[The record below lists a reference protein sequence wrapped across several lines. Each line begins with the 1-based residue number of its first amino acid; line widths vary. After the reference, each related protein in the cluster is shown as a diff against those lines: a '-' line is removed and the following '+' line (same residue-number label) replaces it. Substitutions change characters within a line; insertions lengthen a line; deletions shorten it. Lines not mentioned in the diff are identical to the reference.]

1 MADFFSTSIN
11 AAAIKTLGYRRD
23 KPRSKWFSE
32 RTPWIRFSSS
42 GNIDK
47 SDAERKA
54 YILYNGQKNK
64 IWSTTTNS
72 AKSGKNR
79 PAPGVTDLSITP
91 KNAKGTVKEIE
102 INWQCWTH
110 EDLNVLEKL
119 YMTPGLTCTVE
130 FGWSKKILEDGT
142 TSAVGP
148 SNIGPLDAA
157 AFYTKADSIIKNSG
171 GNASAVQGMIV
182 DFNWSI
188 NKDGGFDCTTKLI
201 SKGDAIASMG
211 IKKNT
216 MGVKLS
222 IEGGEDKAGH
232 GGASNMQASIEAAK
246 MAMKEENQMYLSK
259 VNSGR
264 LYGMSLDMDSSDTEL
279 QEDVPWYK
287 IWIWDSAFTQY
298 VSWAWIEDVLI
309 TSNVSFTSS
318 PTPTSWNTAFA
329 ELKPSTE
336 WSAISPKLYSGWIQD
351 AVAGDIP
358 TSKVKN
364 YPFLESQDSQ
374 ICCLPPFRGPNSD
387 TMGYPDQGRCA
398 STSGLTAITSTIKNH
413 GYSFAPDSNNQNEGY
428 LRNIWVNVR
437 WVEKIYNEHYAE
449 GTVID
454 FVKALL
460 DGINDACGGI
470 WEFEVITLEKFQ
482 CLKIIDTSLI
492 KKGTSSFTFNPYKTN
507 TMVRNVSIST
517 EVSEKLKGAVL
528 EGAARANKKGKTMA
542 GSNSNAALSYAFFGA
557 KITDESSKDVVAT
570 SAYKEGGQSKQLA
583 DVNEATSPSL
593 DENKKT
599 LLEAYQELADER
611 SDESVKAAKA
621 AFAGVKD
628 WEEPINVNA
637 SPILPLNLELEI
649 DGIEGLQWGNTINCT
664 YLPQR
669 YADKLSFKVT
679 KVSHTITKDDWV
691 TKIETLPLVKS

>member
-1 MADFFSTSIN
+1 MADFFDTSIN
-11 AAAIKTLGYRRD
+11 AAAFTTLGLRQSF
-23 KPRSKWFSE
+23 PRSKWFTE

-42 GNIDK
+42 GDING
-47 SDAERKA
+47 SSAERKK
-54 YILYNGQKNK
+54 YVLYNGQNNK
-64 IWSTTTNS
+64 IWSSITDS

-130 FGWSKKILEDGT
+130 FGWSKKIIADGK
-142 TSAVGP
+142 TSDISP
-148 SNIGPLDAA
+148 SNIGPLSAA
-157 AFYTKADSIIKNSG
+157 AFYTKADGIITSSG

-201 SKGDAIASMG
+201 SKGDAISSMG

-216 MGVKLS
+216 MGVKLAL
-222 IEGGEDKAGH
+222 EGGEDKLGH
-232 GGASNMQASIEAAK
+232 GGASNMQASMEAAK
-246 MAMKEENQMYLSK
+246 MAMALENQMYIQ
-259 VNSGR
+259 NGR
-264 LYGMSLDMDSSDTEL
+264 LYGMSLDMDSSDTSL

-287 IWIWDSAFTQY
+287 FWIWDSAFTQF

-309 TSNVSFTSS
+309 TSNVSFTSE
-318 PTPTSWNTAFA
+318 PTPTSWKDAFS
-329 ELKPSTE
+329 ELSPSSQ
-336 WSAISPKLYSGWIQD
+336 WSAISPKLYSGTIKD
-351 AVAGDIP
+351 AAGGVEVP
-358 TSKVKN
+358 PSKVKN

-374 ICCLPPFRGPNSD
+374 ICCLPPFKGPNS
-387 TMGYPDQGRCA
+387 TELGYPLQGRCA
-398 STSGLTAITSTIKNH
+398 STSGLLAISQTLLDHN
-413 GYSFAPDSNNQNEGY
+413 YNFAFNGSEGY

-437 WVEKIYNEHYAE
+437 WVEMIYNEHYAE

-528 EGAARANKKGKTMA
+528 EGAARANAKTGTPMV

-557 KITDESSKDVVAT
+557 KITDQSSKGVVAT
-570 SAYKEGGQSKQLA
+570 SAYKEGGQSSQINAIDK
-583 DVNEATSPSL
+583 ATTPSL
-593 DENKKT
+593 IENKKT

-628 WEEPINVNA
+628 WAAPSTVNTA
-637 SPILPLNLELEI
+637 PILPLNLELEI
-649 DGIEGLQWGNTINCT
+649 DGIDGLQWGNTIKCT

-679 KVSHTITKDDWV
+679 KVSHTISKDDWI
-691 TKIETLPLVKS
+691 TKIETLPLVNQ